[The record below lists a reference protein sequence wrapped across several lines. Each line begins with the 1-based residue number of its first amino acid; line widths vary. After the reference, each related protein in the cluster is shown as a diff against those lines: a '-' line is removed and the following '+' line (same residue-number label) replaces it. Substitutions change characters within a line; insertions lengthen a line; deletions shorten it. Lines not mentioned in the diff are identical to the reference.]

1 MAPARAPSQADL
13 ARLNHTVGELK
24 LAEADLDV
32 VIRSLAKQPN
42 KGLMEAAKKRHD
54 RFMAMAASA
63 KDKEAKARFKQIAKD
78 TMLHAGA
85 AARRLHLTAQNA
97 ADAYARAMKKAA
109 EQPQPKKAAEKP
121 VKEAA
126 EPKPAKKAVAKKP
139 VNKKK
144 A

>member
-1 MAPARAPSQADL
+1 VAPSQADL
-13 ARLNHTVGELK
+13 AGLNHIVGELK

-32 VIRSLAKQPN
+32 VIRSLAKQP
-42 KGLMEAAKKRHD
+42 KKSLMEAAKKRHD

-63 KDKEAKARFKQIAKD
+63 KDKEAKVRYKQIAKD

-85 AARRLHLTAQNA
+85 AARRLQLTAQNA
-97 ADAYARAMKKAA
+97 ADSYLRAMKKAA
-109 EQPQPKKAAEKP
+109 AQPPAKKVIEKP
-121 VKEAA
+121 VKKAA

-139 VNKKK
+139 VKTKK

>member
-1 MAPARAPSQADL
+1 MGNR
-13 ARLNHTVGELK
+13 T

-42 KGLMEAAKKRHD
+42 KSLMEAAKKRHD

-63 KDKEAKARFKQIAKD
+63 KDKEAKGRYKQIAKD
-78 TMLHAGA
+78 TMRHAGA

-109 EQPQPKKAAEKP
+109 EQPPARKIVEKP
-121 VKEAA
+121 AKKAA
-126 EPKPAKKAVAKKP
+126 EPKPAKKANKP
-139 VNKKK
+139 VKTKK

>member
-1 MAPARAPSQADL
+1 MASAPAPSQADL
-13 ARLNHTVGELK
+13 ARLNHIVGELK
-24 LAEADLDV
+24 LAESDLDV
-32 VIRSLAKQPN
+32 IIRAIAKQPN
-42 KGLMEAAKKRHD
+42 KSLMEAAKKRHD

-63 KDKEAKARFKQIAKD
+63 KDKEAKGRFKQIAKD

-109 EQPQPKKAAEKP
+109 EQPPAKKISEKP
-121 VKEAA
+121 VKKAVK
-126 EPKPAKKAVAKKP
+126 PKPAKKAAGKKP
-139 VNKKK
+139 AKQKK

>member
-1 MAPARAPSQADL
+1 
-13 ARLNHTVGELK
+13 LNHIVGELK

-54 RFMAMAASA
+54 RFMAMAATA
-63 KDKEAKARFKQIAKD
+63 KDKEAKARYKQIAKD
-78 TMLHAGA
+78 TMHAGA

-109 EQPQPKKAAEKP
+109 EQPPAKKIAKKVAEKP
-121 VKEAA
+121 VKKTA
-126 EPKPAKKAVAKKP
+126 EPKPAKKATSKKP
-139 VNKKK
+139 VKTKK

>member
-1 MAPARAPSQADL
+1 M
-13 ARLNHTVGELK
+13 
-24 LAEADLDV
+24 AEADLDV

-42 KGLMEAAKKRHD
+42 KSLMEAAKKRHD
-54 RFMAMAASA
+54 RFMAMAAAA
-63 KDKEAKARFKQIAKD
+63 KDKEAKDRFKQVAKD

-85 AARRLHLTAQNA
+85 AARRLQLTAQNA

-109 EQPQPKKAAEKP
+109 EQPPAKKIVKKIAEKP
-121 VKEAA
+121 VKKAA

-139 VNKKK
+139 VKSKK

>member
-1 MAPARAPSQADL
+1 
-13 ARLNHTVGELK
+13 

-32 VIRSLAKQPN
+32 VIRAIAKQPN
-42 KGLMEAAKKRHD
+42 KSLMEAAKKRHD
-54 RFMAMAASA
+54 RFMAMAATA
-63 KDKEAKARFKQIAKD
+63 KDKEAKAHYKQIAKD

-109 EQPQPKKAAEKP
+109 EQPPAKKVAEKP
-121 VKEAA
+121 VKKAA

-139 VNKKK
+139 VKQKK

>member
-1 MAPARAPSQADL
+1 MLPG
-13 ARLNHTVGELK
+13 LNHIVGELK

-42 KGLMEAAKKRHD
+42 KSLMEAAKKRHD
-54 RFMAMAASA
+54 RFMAMAATA
-63 KDKEAKARFKQIAKD
+63 KDKDGKARYKQIAKD

-109 EQPQPKKAAEKP
+109 EQPPTKKVAEKP
-121 VKEAA
+121 VKKAA
-126 EPKPAKKAVAKKP
+126 EPKPSKKAAAKKP
-139 VNKKK
+139 VKTKK

>member
-1 MAPARAPSQADL
+1 
-13 ARLNHTVGELK
+13 LK
-24 LAEADLDV
+24 LAESDLDV
-32 VIRSLAKQPN
+32 IIRAIAKQPN
-42 KGLMEAAKKRHD
+42 KSLMEAAKKRHD

-63 KDKEAKARFKQIAKD
+63 KDKEAKGRFKQIAKD

-109 EQPQPKKAAEKP
+109 EQPPAKKISEKP
-121 VKEAA
+121 VKKAVK
-126 EPKPAKKAVAKKP
+126 PKPAKKAAGKKP
-139 VNKKK
+139 AKQKK

>member
-1 MAPARAPSQADL
+1 
-13 ARLNHTVGELK
+13 

-42 KGLMEAAKKRHD
+42 KSLMEAAKKRHD
-54 RFMAMAASA
+54 RLMVMAASA
-63 KDKEAKARFKQIAKD
+63 KDKEAKDRYKQIAKD

-97 ADAYARAMKKAA
+97 ADSYARAMKKAA
-109 EQPQPKKAAEKP
+109 EQPPAKNPIKKVADKP
-121 VKEAA
+121 VKQTA
-126 EPKPAKKAVAKKP
+126 ELKPAKKAVAKKP
-139 VNKKK
+139 VKQKK